1 MIAAFAPRVDG
12 YFLHDTPE
20 KLLQRGVFNQNVNV
34 MTGFVPNESAD
45 EIADDF
51 NAKGGYDVTQ
61 YNSLVTSWSRR
72 FLNSDHV
79 RSAVTCFY
87 TPSESDDQKNV
98 QTYMQVIHLHLY
110 LKEVAY
116 F

>member
-20 KLLQRGVFNQNVNV
+20 KLLQRGEYNHNIVV

-45 EIADDF
+45 EIPNDF
-51 NAKGGYDVTQ
+51 NAKGGYDVTK
-61 YNSLVTSWSRR
+61 YNSLVTSWSSR

-79 RSAVTCFY
+79 KSAVTCFY
-87 TPSESDDQKNV
+87 TPSKSDDQKNV
-98 QTYMQVIHLHLY
+98 QTYMQVIHLQI
-110 LKEVAY
+110 
-116 F
+116 